1 MPPRIVASPKKKWTK
16 CKGLEVSKPQSKKP
30 QAAEPVETSGM
41 PLVSLSLDRI
51 STDEPGRHS
60 GHTNAGTG
68 GRKVQLEKIGAL
80 LEAPPWA
87 PEPPCG
93 KGQGCHPKVAPPPY
107 SSLATTNVPNTSH
120 ADISTVEPLQPLN
133 LSFCQAV
140 GRFGFTMHAT
150 AVPPDPGLNTI
161 GRKVVG
167 KQPHKTVTGP
177 SVASSVA
184 LSTGFLDQN
193 MCDIPAQGIIG
204 SNDKDDKD
212 DNNNNNN
219 NKEDEQEEEEMSHQQ
234 FGWGEV
240 GGHHTG
246 HP

>member
-1 MPPRIVASPKKKWTK
+1 
-16 CKGLEVSKPQSKKP
+16 
-30 QAAEPVETSGM
+30 M
-41 PLVSLSLDRI
+41 PLVSLGLDRI
-51 STDEPGRHS
+51 STDEPGRCS
-60 GHTNAGTG
+60 GHANAGMG
-68 GRKVQLEKIGAL
+68 GRKAQLEKIGAL

-87 PEPPCG
+87 PEPPCS
-93 KGQGCHPKVAPPPY
+93 KGQGCTLPY
-107 SSLATTNVPNTSH
+107 SSSATTNVPNISH
-120 ADISTVEPLQPLN
+120 ADVSTVEPLQPLN

-219 NKEDEQEEEEMSHQQ
+219 NNNEEDEQEEE
-234 FGWGEV
+234 GE
-240 GGHHTG
+240 GEEGSQ
-246 HP
+246 